1 MVHVGSRRTARQTC
15 STTEELA
22 GAGNGALTALDPIE
36 TTGFARPLSGNYVS
50 MSEARTPED
59 DTIETGEKGE
69 PEQREAEDDAYVG
82 PDPED
87 DQKGDGSDE
96 DQGT

>member
-1 MVHVGSRRTARQTC
+1 MVHVGSRRAARQTW
-15 STTEELA
+15 STTEGLA

-50 MSEARTPED
+50 MSEARTPEE

-69 PEQREAEDDAYVG
+69 PEEREAEDAYVG